1 MPDLRATIYNK
12 LYNIAVD
19 IIEVVTP
26 NDLSKPKIIA
36 AAEQALRTLLQPQDY
51 KYKDKLILQLLE
63 SFTVKSSSH
72 AIIRGKSDHEDW
84 YDPNMYPRPYWET
97 YREYIKNDLQFSI
110 DAVAAMDK
118 TTDLIMK
125 NIENPNREGYW
136 DSRGL
141 VVGSVQSG
149 KTANFIGLLNKAIDA
164 GYKKIVVLSGLNN
177 NLRQQTQMRIDYG
190 LLGYDTS
197 AMSLGNTVRN
207 LKGQLA
213 KRRLPLNLNPIHSGT
228 NNKINGD
235 FRSSAADHFNVHTNE
250 PTIFCVKKNKS
261 ILESLIAYFLNAPI
275 VHGVTVDRKPFKIRR
290 HLQSLPPD
298 VKGKPIL
305 VIDDE
310 VDHGSVDTG
319 EQLVNEEGKF
329 DPDYDPKTINR
340 LIRTLINIFEKK
352 AYIGYTA
359 TPFAN
364 IFIHSQGKTVEEG
377 LDLFPKDY
385 IIDLP
390 IPSNHVGLEKIF
402 QTEVVE
408 GENIEDREIEDNHF
422 FEIVEDSS
430 LYPDDADCKEG
441 WMPPRH
447 DRYHQPEYNDRNDPE
462 IDIPPSLKEAIISFI
477 LTSACRNYR
486 GYVEDAKSML
496 IHVTK
501 FVDVQS
507 IVHNQVGKYMFL
519 LRSRFNPNNEKY
531 EETIHKFKKI
541 WDEKFYIHRNSV
553 DEKYPKWDELLNYNK
568 SMNFVINEICQN
580 IKLLNGPSNDTL
592 DYDDFFNQNKYG
604 LHTII
609 IGGDKLSRGLTLEG
623 LSISYFL
630 RSAKMPM
637 YDTLMQMGR
646 WFGYRMGYED
656 LCRLYTTD
664 NVIRWFF
671 HISVATEEL
680 RNTFRI
686 MAAQG
691 STPAEFGLKVR
702 TNPNLIITAKTKM
715 RHSKIEQ
722 TSFSQEVEEIITF
735 IKNDEVIKSNFD
747 TASQLLEN
755 IKDPFQTG
763 AFKNDLHSWKNIYQW
778 KNIKPEFV
786 IEFLNKYKR
795 FSEPRTLQT
804 TQHARY
810 IENLNS
816 YDELI
821 NWTICLHGSGS
832 SGKYENI
839 CKKYNVNLML
849 RTPSNQRNEKKISLK
864 VVTQPTD
871 EFLGLEGDEIEEY
884 KKSVK
889 NFGKTHNLKTDQG
902 TIIEASRRLAR
913 YHRSEK
919 RGLINLYPIFGITN
933 LSSYRK
939 FRGYKNC
946 KKNVCE
952 KDCKK
957 HIVEGHKD
965 INKIEPEHI
974 TKKPLI
980 SFQISFPN
988 SKLGERAAVKY
999 AVNSIYA
1006 EHEFIHAD

>member
-1 MPDLRATIYNK
+1 MTTLKDSIYSK
-12 LYNIAVD
+12 LYNVSVT
-19 IIEVVTP
+19 IIETVTP
-26 NDLSKPKIIA
+26 NDLSKKKIIA
-36 AAEQALRTLLQPQDY
+36 AVESALRTLHQPKDY
-51 KYKDKLILQLLE
+51 EYKDKLILQLLE
-63 SFTVKSSSH
+63 AFTVKSSSH
-72 AIIRGKSDHEDW
+72 AIIRGISDHRDW
-84 YDPNMYPRPYWET
+84 YDPYKYPRPYWET
-97 YREYIKNDLQFSI
+97 YRDYCKNDLQYPA

-118 TTDLIMK
+118 TTDLMMK
-125 NIENPNREGYW
+125 NIEDPNREGSW

-149 KTANFIGLLNKAIDA
+149 KTSNFIGFLNKAVDA
-164 GYKKIVVLSGLNN
+164 GYKKIIVLSGLNN
-177 NLRQQTQMRIDYG
+177 NLRQQTQIRIDEG
-190 LLGYDTS
+190 LLNYDTQAS
-197 AMSLGNTVRN
+197 SIGSQIFSGPLV
-207 LKGQLA
+207 
-213 KRRLPLNLNPIHSGT
+213 KRRLSLKLKSISCGT
-228 NNKINGD
+228 TSKINGD
-235 FRSSAADHFNVHTNE
+235 FKTNVAQHLNFHTDD
-250 PTIFCVKKNKS
+250 PSIFVIKKNKTVLQNV
-261 ILESLIAYFLNAPI
+261 IKYFLSSPNIAHS
-275 VHGVTVDRKPFKIRR
+275 VKVDPPFKIRG
-290 HLQSLPPD
+290 LFNTLPPFIKD
-298 VKGKPIL
+298 KPIL
-305 VIDDE
+305 IIDDE
-310 VDHGSVDTG
+310 VDNGSVDTG
-319 EQLVNEEGKF
+319 EQLVNEEGRF
-329 DPDYDPKTINR
+329 DLDYDPKTINR
-340 LIRTLINIFEKK
+340 LIRTLLNIFNKK
-352 AYIGYTA
+352 IYIGYTA

-364 IFIHSQGKTVEEG
+364 IFIHSQRETAEEG

-402 QTEVVE
+402 NTDIVD

-430 LYPDDADCKEG
+430 LFPDDPDCKEG

-447 DRYHQPEYNDRNDPE
+447 DRYHQPEYNDKNDPE

-486 GYVEDAKSML
+486 GYIEDAKSML

-501 FVDVQS
+501 FVDVQD
-507 IVHNQVGKYMFL
+507 IVYKQVGDFVSI
-519 LRSRFNPNNEKY
+519 LRNRINPEHDKHY
-531 EETIHKFKKI
+531 ETLNKFKKI
-541 WDEKFYIHRNSV
+541 WEEKFYIHK
-553 DEKYPKWDELLNYNK
+553 DKTAEKYPSWDELVK
-568 SMNFVINEICQN
+568 HKQSFVFVINEISKN
-580 IKLLNGPSNDTL
+580 IKKLKGTSNDTL
-592 DYDDFFNQNKYG
+592 DYKDFKNQNGYG
-604 LHTII
+604 LNTIV

-623 LSISYFL
+623 LSVSYFL

-646 WFGYRMGYED
+646 WFGYRMGFED

-664 NVIRWFF
+664 NVIKWFF

-735 IKNDEVIKSNFD
+735 IKNDEVIQSNFD
-747 TASQLLEN
+747 VASKLLKN
-755 IKDPFQTG
+755 IKDPLQTG
-763 AFKNDLHSWKNIYQW
+763 PFKNDLHSWKNIYLW

-795 FSEPRTLQT
+795 FSEARTLET
-804 TQHARY
+804 TQYAKY
-810 IENLNS
+810 IENLNN
-816 YDELI
+816 YDELT
-821 NWTICLHGSGS
+821 NWTICLHGTGS

-839 CKKYNVNLML
+839 CNKYNVNLML

-871 EFLGLEGDEIEEY
+871 EFLGLEGEEIEEY
-884 KKSVK
+884 KKSVE
-889 NFGKTHNLKTDQG
+889 NFNKTHNPNTDQA

-919 RGLINLYPIFGITN
+919 RGLLNLYPILGITN

-952 KDCKK
+952 KGCKK
-957 HIVEGHKD
+957 HFVEGHKD
-965 INKIEPEHI
+965 INKIDPSHL
-974 TKKPLI
+974 TKQPLMG
-980 SFQISFPN
+980 FQISFPN
-988 SKLGERAAVKY
+988 SKLGERAAVEY
-999 AVNSIYA
+999 AVNSVYA
-1006 EHEFIHAD
+1006 EHEFTHAG